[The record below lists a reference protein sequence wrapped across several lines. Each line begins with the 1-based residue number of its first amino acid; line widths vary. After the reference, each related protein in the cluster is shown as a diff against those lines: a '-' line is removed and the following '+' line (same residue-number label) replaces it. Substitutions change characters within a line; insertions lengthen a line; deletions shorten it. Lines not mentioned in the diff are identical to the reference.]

1 MNDAPVATTAVRP
14 RTLVIACGALAHEMK
29 AIVRQHGLERVTV
42 ECLPAA
48 LHNRPQEIPDAVRA
62 RIRRARAGG
71 SVRGVVDATLDT
83 TLDTTLH
90 DDELLDGDVQVV
102 GGDAEPGTRFDQI
115 FIGYADC
122 GTGGLLAQ
130 VCDEEGVEMLA
141 GAHCYQFFA
150 TAPRFDELQ
159 DHEIG
164 SFYLTDFLVK
174 HFDRLVWQGLG
185 IEQHP
190 ELLPMYFGNYTRLVY
205 LAQTDDPSL
214 VERAEAA
221 AARLGL
227 SLIVEPTGY
236 GELETTMVS
245 IAEQHPEE
253 RPMTSTDDTE
263 TSTEPSSEVAPSA
276 ASAVPDGP
284 GPDLGPDQG
293 ALRERQTTRRGG
305 RRRGGGSTVS
315 TISWRD
321 IPAQLTARSG
331 DEQHKVLLHARFQH
345 AIDRAAAIAGLTT
358 TNDYVQEWRTASQPA
373 AAGDLAAQ
381 LDQRCAELE
390 GEYPRQRLEALV
402 ANGGLEPSS
411 GDGRATAA
419 DAAVPDSAIPDPAT
433 PHSDSASESD
443 PT

>member
-1 MNDAPVATTAVRP
+1 MSDTPIAPVAVRP

-29 AIVRQHGLERVTV
+29 AIVSQNGLDRVTV

-62 RIRRARAGG
+62 RIRRARSGSTARRPAAGQPG
-71 SVRGVVDATLDT
+71 ALV
-83 TLDTTLH
+83 

-102 GGDAEPGTRFDQI
+102 RGDADDDAHYDQI

-122 GTGGLLAQ
+122 GTGGLLER
-130 VCDEEGVEMLA
+130 VCAEEGVEMLA

-227 SLIVEPTGY
+227 SLVVEPTGY

-245 IAEQHPEE
+245 IARTP
-253 RPMTSTDDTE
+253 PLE
-263 TSTEPSSEVAPSA
+263 T
-276 ASAVPDGP
+276 
-284 GPDLGPDQG
+284 
-293 ALRERQTTRRGG
+293 
-305 RRRGGGSTVS
+305 
-315 TISWRD
+315 
-321 IPAQLTARSG
+321 
-331 DEQHKVLLHARFQH
+331 
-345 AIDRAAAIAGLTT
+345 
-358 TNDYVQEWRTASQPA
+358 
-373 AAGDLAAQ
+373 
-381 LDQRCAELE
+381 
-390 GEYPRQRLEALV
+390 
-402 ANGGLEPSS
+402 
-411 GDGRATAA
+411 
-419 DAAVPDSAIPDPAT
+419 T
-433 PHSDSASESD
+433 P
-443 PT
+443 